1 MKINHVIPS
10 IDLST
15 GGPAR
20 SVTHLIN
27 SISAQNICDQIELN
41 TLSSLDPI
49 IKKFDFEKASILF
62 HNSKYFGISKSL
74 SKRLSFVSADLFHG
88 HGLWEY
94 PVHSMSK
101 IALKRHIPY
110 IITLRGM
117 LEPWTLKQG
126 ALKKQIALSLY
137 QKKDLNNAD
146 CIHVTGLMEF
156 QNFRNLGYKNPIAVI
171 PNGINIEDFFSDKP
185 KKKKNPK
192 EILFLSRIHK
202 KKGIENLINAWSMI
216 DKKIKKDWKI
226 NIVGNGELGYINM
239 LKSMIYKAGMIDEIF
254 IKKPVYG
261 KDKIKLFREASLFVL
276 PTFSENFGIVIAEA
290 LASFTPVITTK
301 GTPWDKLH
309 KTNSGWWISV
319 GVEPLKLALENA
331 LTIDEKK
338 LYKMGLNG
346 RNLVEK
352 EFSMQVVA
360 TKMIVLYDWLI
371 NNNRKPNFVH
381 IT

>member
-1 MKINHVIPS
+1 
-10 IDLST
+10 
-15 GGPAR
+15 
-20 SVTHLIN
+20 
-27 SISAQNICDQIELN
+27 
-41 TLSSLDPI
+41 
-49 IKKFDFEKASILF
+49 
-62 HNSKYFGISKSL
+62 
-74 SKRLSFVSADLFHG
+74 
-88 HGLWEY
+88 
-94 PVHSMSK
+94 
-101 IALKRHIPY
+101 
-110 IITLRGM
+110 
-117 LEPWTLKQG
+117 
-126 ALKKQIALSLY
+126 
-137 QKKDLNNAD
+137 
-146 CIHVTGLMEF
+146 
-156 QNFRNLGYKNPIAVI
+156 
-171 PNGINIEDFFSDKP
+171 
-185 KKKKNPK
+185 
-192 EILFLSRIHK
+192 
-202 KKGIENLINAWSMI
+202 MI

-360 TKMIVLYDWLI
+360 TKMIALYDWLI